1 MKVDIELDTSWYSY
15 NLMKSQLVSSRQF
28 ELDYFPNIQKMNKVK
43 GFNPTASRLIR
54 KIINN
59 LSAYQQAKLR
69 VLTEKSSELFR
80 SKPRIISGLFDNV
93 KFLPN
98 EETLKYY
105 LTFPEN
111 KSDWYLKNEQYDNGS
126 FKVAVHVRRTDYLNL
141 GHIYNVVD
149 KTYYLEA
156 EKIVR
161 KSNQK
166 VVFHLFS
173 DDPQGAVE
181 WLEDSINFEKI
192 ISQPS
197 NSPSGELL
205 RLMSTYDCIIAAN
218 STFSWWAAYIG
229 RLNQNMKSIILPK
242 KFSNLISDLPQ
253 EHLHIQG
260 CIFI

>member
-15 NLMKSQLVSSRQF
+15 NLMKSNLVSSRQF
-28 ELDYFPNIQKMNKVK
+28 ELDYFPNIQQMNKVK
-43 GFNPTASRLIR
+43 GFNPTTSRFIR

-59 LSAYQQAKLR
+59 LSADRQAKLH
-69 VLTEKSSELFR
+69 VFTEKSSELFR
-80 SKPRIISGLFDNV
+80 SNPRIIYGLFDNI

-98 EETLKYY
+98 EEILKQY

-111 KSDWYLKNEQYDNGS
+111 KSDWYLQNEQYKNDY

-141 GHIYNVVD
+141 GHIYDVVE

-156 EKIVR
+156 QKKAREFT
-161 KSNQK
+161 QK

-173 DDPQGAVE
+173 DDPQGAIN
-181 WLEDSINFEKI
+181 WLGDSIKI
-192 ISQPS
+192 ERVISQP
-197 NSPSGELL
+197 NNIPSGELL
-205 RLMSTYDCIIAAN
+205 RLMSTYDSVIAAN

-229 RLNQNMKSIILPK
+229 KINQNMKLIFLPR
-242 KFSNLISDLPQ
+242 KFSKLRSDLPE
-253 EHLHIQG
+253 EHLRIQG